1 MDYQI
6 CALYMMRGEAI
17 AKQLMDEQYNGKAKA
32 KKPSRIKAM
41 FKKISK

>member
-6 CALYMMRGEAI
+6 CALYMLRGEAI
-17 AKQLMDEQYNGKAKA
+17 AKQLMDEQFNGKTKA
-32 KKPSRIKAM
+32 KKSSRIKTL